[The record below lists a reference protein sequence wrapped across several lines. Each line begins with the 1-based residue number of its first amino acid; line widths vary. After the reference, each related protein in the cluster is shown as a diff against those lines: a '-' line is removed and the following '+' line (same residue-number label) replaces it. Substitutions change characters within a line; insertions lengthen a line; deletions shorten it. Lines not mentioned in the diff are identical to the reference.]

1 LKSLKDTACEKSF
14 DFTSEKGSRNEE
26 KRKDKVKYSTLDFIS
41 CPVDGHYPLVLSVT
55 EVKGVPTTSS
65 YHHVCELYCG
75 YRNRSIN
82 GSTPSNTDCTE
93 CHARTIETGV
103 LSCEQCGSSYLIS
116 HGIAKLIPDELKSQE
131 EIRLLGE
138 IGTKTNSSGQTG
150 DSFVVN
156 AKRDEM
162 ASRGKY
168 QKDEV
173 LQSYTQKRFDFMN
186 RVEVETVSRYLD
198 TGDGDIVLDAGAGYG
213 VAAVPLS
220 QHCRYVVA
228 TDITFEVLLALKQ
241 FFYGMSTSYF
251 DGYSEFPEDR
261 ICLIQADMCSPP
273 FRKGFQ
279 FTKVLSSQVLCHIPG
294 DGPKE
299 SYIEGIEEH
308 LVPGGTMVLT
318 AFNYGLVQQL
328 LTRLRNIPKEA
339 SLGPAEWAGYYYRFR
354 EDELRKLL
362 NNSFAVDELIGFHSL
377 LPRYVS
383 LLSSGAANA
392 LERVTQATP
401 FSRLVGHLLLA
412 KCRKQA

>member
-1 LKSLKDTACEKSF
+1 
-14 DFTSEKGSRNEE
+14 
-26 KRKDKVKYSTLDFIS
+26 VKYSTLDFIS
-41 CPVDGHYPLVLSVT
+41 CPVDNHFPLVLSAT
-55 EVKGVPTTSS
+55 EVKDIPTPSS
-65 YHHVCELYCG
+65 NGHVCELYCG
-75 YRNRSIN
+75 YRNKSIS
-82 GSTPSNTDCTE
+82 GIKPSGIDCAE
-93 CHARTIETGV
+93 CHATTIETGL
-103 LSCEQCGSSYLIS
+103 LSCEQCGASYLIS
-116 HGIAKLIPDELKSQE
+116 NGIAKLIPDELKSQE
-131 EIRLLGE
+131 EIRLLEE
-138 IGTKTNSSGQTG
+138 IGAQTDSSRQT
-150 DSFVVN
+150 DESFIVN

-168 QKDEV
+168 QKDEI
-173 LQSYTQKRFDFMN
+173 LQSYTQKKFDFMN

-198 TGDGDIVLDAGAGYG
+198 AKDSDIVLDAGAGYG

-273 FRKGFQ
+273 FRNGFQ
-279 FTKVLSSQVLCHIPG
+279 FTKVLSSQVLCHIP
-294 DGPKE
+294 DEGPKE
-299 SYIEGIEEH
+299 SYIEGIKEH

-328 LTRLRNIPKEA
+328 MARLRNTPKEA

-354 EDELRKLL
+354 ESELRSLL
-362 NNSFAVDELIGFHSL
+362 NNSFTVDELIGFHSL

-383 LLSSGAANA
+383 LMSTGAASV
-392 LERVTQATP
+392 LERVTQVTP

-412 KCRKQA
+412 KCRKQP

>member
-1 LKSLKDTACEKSF
+1 M
-14 DFTSEKGSRNEE
+14 
-26 KRKDKVKYSTLDFIS
+26 KYSTLDFIS
-41 CPVDGHYPLVLSVT
+41 CPVDNHFPLVLSAT
-55 EVKGVPTTSS
+55 EVKDVPTASS
-65 YHHVCELYCG
+65 NGHVCELYCG
-75 YRNRSIN
+75 YRNKSI
-82 GSTPSNTDCTE
+82 GGVKPSDTGCAE
-93 CHARTIETGV
+93 CHARTIEAGLLT
-103 LSCEQCGSSYLIS
+103 CDKCGSSYLVS
-116 HGIAKLIPDELKSQE
+116 SGIAKLIPDELKSQE
-131 EIRLLGE
+131 EIHLLE
-138 IGTKTNSSGQTG
+138 KIGAQTNSSGQT
-150 DSFVVN
+150 DESFVVN

-168 QKDEV
+168 QKDEI

-198 TGDGDIVLDAGAGYG
+198 AKDSDIVLDAGAGYG

-294 DGPKE
+294 DEPKAN
-299 SYIEGIEEH
+299 YIEGIEEH

-328 LTRLRNIPKEA
+328 MVRLRNTPKEA
-339 SLGPAEWAGYYYRFR
+339 SLGPAEWAGYYYRFK
-354 EDELRKLL
+354 EGELRTLL
-362 NNSFAVDELIGFHSL
+362 NDSFTVDELIGFHSL

-383 LLSSGAANA
+383 LMSTGAASV
-392 LERVTQATP
+392 LERVTQSTP

-412 KCRKQA
+412 KCRKQP